1 MSNSELIWRTKD
13 GRSLKIKE
21 MTSDH
26 LTNSLKYIDNRYD
39 AYVNKFGKK
48 QVEEY
53 KKAMNQEIR
62 LRKLNRIN
70 LDINDDNLF

>member
-1 MSNSELIWRTKD
+1 MNNSELIWRTKD

-26 LTNSLKYIDNRYD
+26 LTNTLNYIDKRYNE
-39 AYVNKFGKK
+39 YVQKFGIKK
-48 QVEEY
+48 VELY
-53 KKAMNQEIR
+53 KNAMNQEIR

>member
-1 MSNSELIWRTKD
+1 
-13 GRSLKIKE
+13 

-26 LTNSLKYIDNRYD
+26 LTNTLNYIDKRYNE
-39 AYVNKFGKK
+39 YVQKFGTKK
-48 QVEEY
+48 VELY

>member
-1 MSNSELIWRTKD
+1 MSSNELVWGTKD

-26 LTNSLKYIDNRYD
+26 LTNTLNYINKRHDE
-39 AYVNKFGKK
+39 YVKKFGKEK
-48 QVEEY
+48 IIQY
-53 KKAMNQEIR
+53 KKAMTKEIR
-62 LRKLNRIN
+62 LRKLNRLN

>member
-1 MSNSELIWRTKD
+1 MDNSELIWRTKD

-26 LTNSLKYIDNRYD
+26 LTNTLNYIDKRYNE
-39 AYVNKFGKK
+39 YVQNFGTKK
-48 QVEEY
+48 VELY